1 MSMSPPV
8 PQSGLDAEPHAM
20 HPDLMADPFGGYGR
34 LRERAP
40 VVHGRYL
47 DGTPAWFVT
56 RHDDV
61 RALLHDRRLVNTPAS
76 VPGATGD
83 DPRLK
88 MMDMLAIPEEL
99 RPYLMGSMLDTDPP
113 EHTRLRKRVLRE
125 FTARRVL
132 DMRPRIE
139 EIAGRLLDALP
150 LRAGA
155 DGAVDLL
162 AHYAYPLSIQVICDL
177 VGVPEEDGD
186 KWQQWGEDLIA
197 MRPERLA
204 TSFPAMIEHTHRLI
218 RERRADPRAD
228 LRTDLLSGLIRSQD
242 ASEDDISDIELV
254 TFVVTL
260 VLAGHETTAHLIG
273 NGTAAL
279 LSHPDQLARLRSH
292 PEALPGAVHELMR
305 WCGPVQTGRLRY
317 AAEDLT
323 VAGTRIP
330 RGDAVLLVFVS
341 ANFDPRRY
349 TDPDRL
355 DVLRHPAG
363 QAENHLGFGHG
374 IHYCLGA
381 SLARLEAEIA
391 FGSLFGRHPELRLAL
406 DPAELERRERMQL
419 PGQWRLSRLPVIPG
433 PGRP

>member
-1 MSMSPPV
+1 MSTSPPV
-8 PQSGLDAEPHAM
+8 PDSGLDAEPHAR

-76 VPGATGD
+76 VPGASGD

-99 RPYLMGSMLDTDPP
+99 RPYLLGSMLDTDPP

-125 FTARRVL
+125 FTARRVM

-150 LRAGA
+150 QQTV
-155 DGAVDLL
+155 DGVTDLL
-162 AHYAYPLSIQVICDL
+162 AHYAYPLSIQVICKL
-177 VGVPEEDGD
+177 VGVPEADSD

-218 RERRADPRAD
+218 GKRRADLSD
-228 LRTDLLSGLIRSQD
+228 DLLSGLIRGQD
-242 ASEDDISDIELV
+242 AAEGGISDMELV

-260 VLAGHETTAHLIG
+260 VLAGHETTAHLIS

-279 LSHPDQLARLRSH
+279 LSHLDQLAHLRSD
-292 PEALPGAVHELMR
+292 PEGMPGAVHELMR
-305 WCGPVQTGRLRY
+305 WCGPVQTSRLRY
-317 AAEDLT
+317 AAEDLEI
-323 VAGTRIP
+323 AGTRIP

-355 DVLRHPAG
+355 DLRRHPSG

-391 FGSLFGRHPELRLAL
+391 FGSLFDRYPDVGLAL
-406 DPAELERRERMQL
+406 EPAELERRERMQL
-419 PGQWRLSRLPVIPG
+419 PGQWRLTALPVVLQ

>member
-1 MSMSPPV
+1 MSTSPTV
-8 PQSGLDAEPHAM
+8 PQNDLDAEPHAM
-20 HPDLMADPFGGYGR
+20 HPDLMADPFAGYGR
-34 LRERAP
+34 LREQAP

-56 RHDDV
+56 RHEDV
-61 RALLHDRRLVNTPAS
+61 RTLLHDRRLVNTPAS

-99 RPYLMGSMLDTDPP
+99 RPYLLGSMLDTDPP

-125 FTARRVL
+125 FTARRVT

-139 EIAGRLLDALP
+139 EITGRLLDALP
-150 LRAGA
+150 RHTA
-155 DGAVDLL
+155 DGATDLL
-162 AHYAYPLSIQVICDL
+162 AHYAYPLSIQVICNL
-177 VGVPEEDGD
+177 VGVPEADSD

-218 RERRADPRAD
+218 GKRRADLGD
-228 LRTDLLSGLIRSQD
+228 DLLSGLIRGQD
-242 ASEDDISDIELV
+242 ASEGGISDIELV

-260 VLAGHETTAHLIG
+260 VLAGHETTAHLIS

-279 LSHPDQLARLRSH
+279 LSHPDQLARLRSR
-292 PEALPGAVHELMR
+292 PEAMPGAVHELMR
-305 WCGPVQTGRLRY
+305 WCGPVQTSRLRY
-317 AAEDLT
+317 AAEDLEI
-323 VAGTRIP
+323 AGTRIP

-355 DVLRHPAG
+355 DLDRHRAG

-391 FGSLFGRHPELRLAL
+391 FGSLFDRYPDLRLAL
-406 DPAELERRERMQL
+406 EPAELERRERMQL
-419 PGQWRLSRLPVIPG
+419 PGQWRLTRLPVLL
-433 PGRP
+433 RPDRP